1 MPANKREVLPAV
13 YEGER
18 VNSISHLVGSG
29 LAVAGL
35 IVLIVNAVPQHDIW
49 KTLSSIIYGVT
60 LVTLY
65 LFSALYHSTRGKV
78 KALFQAFDHASIYLL
93 IAGTYTPFTVVT
105 LRGLWGWWLFGI
117 VWGLACIGIL
127 QDFLFKKRRHVLSVS
142 IYLIMGWLV
151 VAVLRP
157 LARVVP
163 SVGMLLLVCGG
174 LFYTVGVV
182 FYALDKKLSWGH
194 EIFHFLVLAG
204 SVCHYLTILLFVI

>member
-1 MPANKREVLPAV
+1 MLANEREILQAV

-18 VNSISHLVGSG
+18 INSISHLVGSG

-35 IVLIVNAVPQHDIW
+35 IVLIVNAVHQHDMW
-49 KTLSSIIYGVT
+49 KILSSSIYGVT
-60 LVTLY
+60 LVMLY
-65 LFSALYHSTRGKV
+65 FFSALYHSTRGKT

-93 IAGTYTPFTVVT
+93 IAGTYTPFTIVT

-151 VAVLRP
+151 VTVLRP
-157 LARVVP
+157 LGRLIP
-163 SVGMLLLVCGG
+163 FIGMLLLVSGG

-182 FYALDKKLSWGH
+182 FYALDKKLSWSH

-204 SVCHYLTILLFVI
+204 SVCHYITILLFVI